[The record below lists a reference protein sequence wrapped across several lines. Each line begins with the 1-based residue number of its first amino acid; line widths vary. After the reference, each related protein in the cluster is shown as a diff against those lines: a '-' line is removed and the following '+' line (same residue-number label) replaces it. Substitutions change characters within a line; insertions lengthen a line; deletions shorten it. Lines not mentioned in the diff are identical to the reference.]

1 MGRVE
6 RQKAFF
12 VKRILVDGLDLQL
25 LGDHFLNFGIRVR
38 REAVHPS
45 SQAVWAH
52 ISSPASATAIDL
64 PNLNLLLPFEPW
76 KNLEEILKGLSS
88 STGVQGSLAELP
100 TALDNTLMVP
110 RSGLQ
115 HAAVTSYG
123 YKLQCLRIQVRQI
136 ARERDK
142 ARLDLE
148 KVEGHCLQLG
158 RELDEQYVAFE
169 HTQSKLKDFQ
179 AEIEAKELLLQQA
192 VSHQAKLEADTQFLQ
207 GKEAS
212 LQGRLNHVMKENTQL
227 QNKVMEMAEKLVA
240 SEKLVLEL
248 QKELNCVVKDKLGQV
263 EPHSPELLNQ
273 SECFAEIVLE
283 YERQC
288 QRVKVLW
295 DQNGVLQRE
304 LERLRLQLQE
314 SRAERGP
321 PAGGLSSQGFSLSVC
336 CSPSPPVSTSPCTET
351 SLSME
356 QLQEQLRDLKVQL
369 ETKINYYEE
378 EIELMRKNFERERK
392 DSEESFKAEM
402 RKMEDQKRDLEE
414 TVAKYWAVIDSLKE
428 QKCVWSL
435 ELEERFE
442 VEQARVGQQHTE
454 DIYHPG
460 QQLDREGEELRTQRR
475 DRERLSC
482 MWVLEMP
489 QEAQHVNPD
498 VKLTQKAAAVRSVL
512 PSRGSKCHTAHA
524 LVVCLGCLGKTGR
537 TSPLSYSASHMG
549 ELCQLLEENSLLKS
563 QLGRLQQE
571 LRLAKERG
579 SNHDVRN
586 VSKLGREKVEELAE
600 IAELTASSEKSKGD
614 VSHLNVKMRQLGCEL
629 TECKASHG
637 AGPGTVQLQSQR
649 LAEAE
654 RLRGAEMAARL
665 EHHQQHAACWMETE
679 LLQQQLRASQE
690 KLLEAKANL
699 SLAQTRHALQ
709 LQQAKAQMNNVVPKK
724 QFERLQTSLREE
736 QCKAQQLQENL
747 HRQAEQ
753 TCRQLVTIQE
763 EHESL
768 LQAAVEQ
775 AEGLEHNLRS
785 AEAVLAERAAQLKDA
800 QAQISRNKLLIED
813 LREENRGFA
822 MALQVAELK
831 QKSTEEKNQ
840 LLEEQASALKQ
851 LIGKITPASL
861 SG

>member
-1 MGRVE
+1 MR
-6 RQKAFF
+6 
-12 VKRILVDGLDLQL
+12 
-25 LGDHFLNFGIRVR
+25 
-38 REAVHPS
+38 
-45 SQAVWAH
+45 
-52 ISSPASATAIDL
+52 
-64 PNLNLLLPFEPW
+64 
-76 KNLEEILKGLSS
+76 LSS
-88 STGVQGSLAELP
+88 STGVQVSLAELP

-115 HAAVTSYG
+115 HAAVASYG

-148 KVEGHCLQLG
+148 KVEGRCLQLG
-158 RELDEQYVAFE
+158 RELDEQYVALE

-227 QNKVMEMAEKLVA
+227 QNKVTEMAEKLVA

-248 QKELNCVVKDKLGQV
+248 QKELNCVVKDKLGQMK
-263 EPHSPELLNQ
+263 PHSPELLNQ

-288 QRVKVLW
+288 Q
-295 DQNGVLQRE
+295 
-304 LERLRLQLQE
+304 
-314 SRAERGP
+314 
-321 PAGGLSSQGFSLSVC
+321 
-336 CSPSPPVSTSPCTET
+336 
-351 SLSME
+351 
-356 QLQEQLRDLKVQL
+356 
-369 ETKINYYEE
+369 INYYEE

-402 RKMEDQKRDLEE
+402 RKMEDHKRDLEE
-414 TVAKYWAVIDSLKE
+414 TVAK
-428 QKCVWSL
+428 
-435 ELEERFE
+435 
-442 VEQARVGQQHTE
+442 
-454 DIYHPG
+454 
-460 QQLDREGEELRTQRR
+460 
-475 DRERLSC
+475 
-482 MWVLEMP
+482 
-489 QEAQHVNPD
+489 
-498 VKLTQKAAAVRSVL
+498 
-512 PSRGSKCHTAHA
+512 
-524 LVVCLGCLGKTGR
+524 
-537 TSPLSYSASHMG
+537 G

-563 QLGRLQQE
+563 QLGRLQEE
-571 LRLAKERG
+571 LRLANERG
-579 SNHDVRN
+579 SNHDVKN

-629 TECKASHG
+629 TEHKASHG
-637 AGPGTVQLQSQR
+637 AGRGTVQLQGQR
-649 LAEAE
+649 LVEAE
-654 RLRGAEMAARL
+654 WLRGAEMAARL

-679 LLQQQLRASQE
+679 LLQEQLRASQE

-724 QFERLQTSLREE
+724 QFEQLQTSLREE

-753 TCRQLVTIQE
+753 TCRQLVRIQE
-763 EHESL
+763 EHERL

-785 AEAVLAERAAQLKDA
+785 AEAVLSERAAQLKDA
-800 QAQISRNKLLIED
+800 QVNARGAQISRNKLLIED
-813 LREENRGFA
+813 LCEENRGFA

-840 LLEEQASALKQ
+840 LLEEQTSALKQ

>member
-1 MGRVE
+1 MGPVE

-25 LGDHFLNFGIRVR
+25 LGGHFLNFGIRVR

-45 SQAVWAH
+45 SQAVWTH

-76 KNLEEILKGLSS
+76 KNLEEILKRLSS
-88 STGVQGSLAELP
+88 STGVQVSLAELP

-115 HAAVTSYG
+115 HAAVASYG

-158 RELDEQYVAFE
+158 RELDEQYVALE

-227 QNKVMEMAEKLVA
+227 QNKVTEMAEKLVA

-248 QKELNCVVKDKLGQV
+248 QKELNCVVKDK
-263 EPHSPELLNQ
+263 
-273 SECFAEIVLE
+273 
-283 YERQC
+283 
-288 QRVKVLW
+288 VLW
-295 DQNGVLQRE
+295 DQNEVLQRE
-304 LERLRLQLQE
+304 LERLRLQLRE

-321 PAGGLSSQGFSLSVC
+321 PAGGLSSQGFFLSVC
-336 CSPSPPVSTSPCTET
+336 RSPSPPVSTSPCTQT

-356 QLQEQLRDLKVQL
+356 QLQEQLWDLKVQL
-369 ETKINYYEE
+369 ETKVRGVGGDVLTSWHNCLINYYEK

-414 TVAKYWAVIDSLKE
+414 TVAKYWAVTDSLKE

-442 VEQARVGQQHTE
+442 VDQARVGQQHTE

-460 QQLDREGEELRTQRR
+460 QQLDQEGEELRTQRR
-475 DRERLSC
+475 DRERL
-482 MWVLEMP
+482 
-489 QEAQHVNPD
+489 
-498 VKLTQKAAAVRSVL
+498 R
-512 PSRGSKCHTAHA
+512 
-524 LVVCLGCLGKTGR
+524 
-537 TSPLSYSASHMG
+537 G

-579 SNHDVRN
+579 SNHDVKN

-600 IAELTASSEKSKGD
+600 IAELTASGEKSKGD
-614 VSHLNVKMRQLGCEL
+614 VSHLNVKMHQLGCEL
-629 TECKASHG
+629 TERKASHG

-709 LQQAKAQMNNVVPKK
+709 LQQAKARMNNVVPKK
-724 QFERLQTSLREE
+724 QFEQLQTSLREE

-753 TCRQLVTIQE
+753 TCRQLVRIQE
-763 EHESL
+763 EHERL

>member
-1 MGRVE
+1 MGPVE

-25 LGDHFLNFGIRVR
+25 LGGHFLNFGIRVR

-45 SQAVWAH
+45 SQAVWTH

-76 KNLEEILKGLSS
+76 KNLEEILKRLSS
-88 STGVQGSLAELP
+88 STGVQVSLAELP

-115 HAAVTSYG
+115 HAAVASYG

-158 RELDEQYVAFE
+158 RELDEQYVALE

-227 QNKVMEMAEKLVA
+227 QNKVTEMAEKLVA

-288 QRVKVLW
+288 QVLW
-295 DQNGVLQRE
+295 DQNEVLQRE
-304 LERLRLQLQE
+304 LERLRLQLRE

-321 PAGGLSSQGFSLSVC
+321 PAGGLSSQGFFLSVC
-336 CSPSPPVSTSPCTET
+336 RSPSPPVSTSPCTQT

-356 QLQEQLRDLKVQL
+356 QLQEQLWDLKVQL
-369 ETKINYYEE
+369 ETKVRGVGGDVLTSWHNCLINYYEK

-414 TVAKYWAVIDSLKE
+414 TVAKYWAVTDSLKE

-442 VEQARVGQQHTE
+442 VDQARVGQQHTE

-460 QQLDREGEELRTQRR
+460 QQLDQEGEELRTQRR
-475 DRERLSC
+475 DRERLR
-482 MWVLEMP
+482 
-489 QEAQHVNPD
+489 
-498 VKLTQKAAAVRSVL
+498 K
-512 PSRGSKCHTAHA
+512 
-524 LVVCLGCLGKTGR
+524 
-537 TSPLSYSASHMG
+537 
-549 ELCQLLEENSLLKS
+549 
-563 QLGRLQQE
+563 
-571 LRLAKERG
+571 
-579 SNHDVRN
+579 N

-600 IAELTASSEKSKGD
+600 IAELTASGEKSKGD
-614 VSHLNVKMRQLGCEL
+614 VSHLNVKMHQLGCEL
-629 TECKASHG
+629 TERKASHG

-709 LQQAKAQMNNVVPKK
+709 LQQAKARMNNVVPKK
-724 QFERLQTSLREE
+724 QFEQLQTSLREE

-753 TCRQLVTIQE
+753 TCRQLVRIQE
-763 EHESL
+763 EHERL

>member
-1 MGRVE
+1 MR
-6 RQKAFF
+6 
-12 VKRILVDGLDLQL
+12 
-25 LGDHFLNFGIRVR
+25 
-38 REAVHPS
+38 
-45 SQAVWAH
+45 
-52 ISSPASATAIDL
+52 
-64 PNLNLLLPFEPW
+64 
-76 KNLEEILKGLSS
+76 LSS
-88 STGVQGSLAELP
+88 STGVQVSLAELP

-115 HAAVTSYG
+115 RAAVASYG

-148 KVEGHCLQLG
+148 KVEGYCLQLG
-158 RELDEQYVAFE
+158 RELDEQYVALE

-227 QNKVMEMAEKLVA
+227 QNKVTEMAEKLVA

-248 QKELNCVVKDKLGQV
+248 QKELDCVVKD
-263 EPHSPELLNQ
+263 
-273 SECFAEIVLE
+273 
-283 YERQC
+283 
-288 QRVKVLW
+288 KVLW

-304 LERLRLQLQE
+304 LERLRLQLRE

-336 CSPSPPVSTSPCTET
+336 RSPSPLVSTSPCTET

-369 ETKINYYEE
+369 ETKVRGVGGDVLTSWHNCLINYYEE
-378 EIELMRKNFERERK
+378 EIGLMRKNFERERK

-414 TVAKYWAVIDSLKE
+414 TVAKYWAVTDSLKE

-442 VEQARVGQQHTE
+442 VEQARVGQQHTK

-498 VKLTQKAAAVRSVL
+498 VKLTQKAAAVRSV
-512 PSRGSKCHTAHA
+512 PSSRGSKCHTAHA
-524 LVVCLGCLGKTGR
+524 LVVLLACLGKRGR

-549 ELCQLLEENSLLKS
+549 ELCQLREENSLLKS
-563 QLGRLQQE
+563 QLGRLQEE

-579 SNHDVRN
+579 SSHDVKN

-614 VSHLNVKMRQLGCEL
+614 VSHLNVKMRHLGCEL
-629 TECKASHG
+629 TEHKASHG

-724 QFERLQTSLREE
+724 QFEQLQTSLREE

-753 TCRQLVTIQE
+753 TCRQLVRIQE
-763 EHESL
+763 EHERL
-768 LQAAVEQ
+768 LQAAMEQ

-813 LREENRGFA
+813 LREENRGVA

-840 LLEEQASALKQ
+840 LLEEQTSALKQ

>member
-1 MGRVE
+1 
-6 RQKAFF
+6 
-12 VKRILVDGLDLQL
+12 
-25 LGDHFLNFGIRVR
+25 
-38 REAVHPS
+38 
-45 SQAVWAH
+45 
-52 ISSPASATAIDL
+52 
-64 PNLNLLLPFEPW
+64 
-76 KNLEEILKGLSS
+76 
-88 STGVQGSLAELP
+88 
-100 TALDNTLMVP
+100 MVP

-115 HAAVTSYG
+115 HAAVASYG

-158 RELDEQYVAFE
+158 RELDEQYVALE

-227 QNKVMEMAEKLVA
+227 QNKVTEMAEKLVA

-288 QRVKVLW
+288 QVLW
-295 DQNGVLQRE
+295 DQNEVLQRE
-304 LERLRLQLQE
+304 LERLRLQLRE

-321 PAGGLSSQGFSLSVC
+321 PAGGLSSQGFFLSVC
-336 CSPSPPVSTSPCTET
+336 RSPSPPVSTSPCTQT

-356 QLQEQLRDLKVQL
+356 QLQEQLWDLKVQL
-369 ETKINYYEE
+369 ETKVRGVGGDVLTSWHNCLINYYEK

-414 TVAKYWAVIDSLKE
+414 TVAKYWAVTDSLKE

-442 VEQARVGQQHTE
+442 VDQARVGQQHTE

-460 QQLDREGEELRTQRR
+460 QQLDQEGEELRTQRR
-475 DRERLSC
+475 DRERL
-482 MWVLEMP
+482 
-489 QEAQHVNPD
+489 
-498 VKLTQKAAAVRSVL
+498 R
-512 PSRGSKCHTAHA
+512 
-524 LVVCLGCLGKTGR
+524 
-537 TSPLSYSASHMG
+537 G

-579 SNHDVRN
+579 SNHDVKN

-600 IAELTASSEKSKGD
+600 IAELTASGEKSKGD
-614 VSHLNVKMRQLGCEL
+614 VSHLNVKMHQLGCEL
-629 TECKASHG
+629 TERKASHG

-709 LQQAKAQMNNVVPKK
+709 LQQAKARMNNVVPKK
-724 QFERLQTSLREE
+724 QFEQLQTSLREE

-753 TCRQLVTIQE
+753 TCRQLVRIQE
-763 EHESL
+763 EHERL

>member
-1 MGRVE
+1 
-6 RQKAFF
+6 
-12 VKRILVDGLDLQL
+12 
-25 LGDHFLNFGIRVR
+25 
-38 REAVHPS
+38 
-45 SQAVWAH
+45 
-52 ISSPASATAIDL
+52 
-64 PNLNLLLPFEPW
+64 
-76 KNLEEILKGLSS
+76 
-88 STGVQGSLAELP
+88 
-100 TALDNTLMVP
+100 MVP

-115 HAAVTSYG
+115 HAAIASYG

-158 RELDEQYVAFE
+158 RELDEQ
-169 HTQSKLKDFQ
+169 DFQ

-227 QNKVMEMAEKLVA
+227 QNKVTEMAEKLVA

-248 QKELNCVVKDKLGQV
+248 QKELNCVVKDK
-263 EPHSPELLNQ
+263 
-273 SECFAEIVLE
+273 
-283 YERQC
+283 
-288 QRVKVLW
+288 VLW
-295 DQNGVLQRE
+295 DQNEVLQRE
-304 LERLRLQLQE
+304 LERLRLQLRE
-314 SRAERGP
+314 SRAERGL
-321 PAGGLSSQGFSLSVC
+321 PAGGLSPQGFFLSVC
-336 CSPSPPVSTSPCTET
+336 RSPSPPVSTSPCTET

-369 ETKINYYEE
+369 ETKINYYEK

-392 DSEESFKAEM
+392 DREESFKAEM

-475 DRERLSC
+475 DRERL
-482 MWVLEMP
+482 
-489 QEAQHVNPD
+489 
-498 VKLTQKAAAVRSVL
+498 R
-512 PSRGSKCHTAHA
+512 
-524 LVVCLGCLGKTGR
+524 
-537 TSPLSYSASHMG
+537 G

-579 SNHDVRN
+579 SNHDVKN

-600 IAELTASSEKSKGD
+600 IAELTASGEKSKGD

-637 AGPGTVQLQSQR
+637 AGPATVQLQSQR

-724 QFERLQTSLREE
+724 QFEQLQTSLREE

-753 TCRQLVTIQE
+753 TCRQLVRIQE
-763 EHESL
+763 EHERL

>member
-25 LGDHFLNFGIRVR
+25 LGGHFLNFGIRVR

-45 SQAVWAH
+45 SQAVWTH

-76 KNLEEILKGLSS
+76 KNLEEILKRLSS
-88 STGVQGSLAELP
+88 STGVQVSLAELP

-115 HAAVTSYG
+115 HAAIASYG

-158 RELDEQYVAFE
+158 RELDEQYVALE

-227 QNKVMEMAEKLVA
+227 QNKVTEMAEKLVA

-288 QRVKVLW
+288 QVLW
-295 DQNGVLQRE
+295 DQNEVLQRE
-304 LERLRLQLQE
+304 LERLRLQLRE
-314 SRAERGP
+314 SRAERGL
-321 PAGGLSSQGFSLSVC
+321 PAGGLSPQGFFLSVC
-336 CSPSPPVSTSPCTET
+336 RSPSPPVSTSPCTET

-369 ETKINYYEE
+369 ETKINYYEK

-392 DSEESFKAEM
+392 DREESFKAEM

-475 DRERLSC
+475 DRERLR
-482 MWVLEMP
+482 
-489 QEAQHVNPD
+489 
-498 VKLTQKAAAVRSVL
+498 K
-512 PSRGSKCHTAHA
+512 
-524 LVVCLGCLGKTGR
+524 
-537 TSPLSYSASHMG
+537 
-549 ELCQLLEENSLLKS
+549 
-563 QLGRLQQE
+563 
-571 LRLAKERG
+571 
-579 SNHDVRN
+579 N

-600 IAELTASSEKSKGD
+600 IAELTASGEKSKGD

-637 AGPGTVQLQSQR
+637 AGPATVQLQSQR

-724 QFERLQTSLREE
+724 QFEQLQTSLREE

-753 TCRQLVTIQE
+753 TCRQLVRIQE
-763 EHESL
+763 EHERL

>member
-369 ETKINYYEE
+369 ETKVRGVGGDVLTSWHNCLINYYEE

-475 DRERLSC
+475 DRERL
-482 MWVLEMP
+482 
-489 QEAQHVNPD
+489 
-498 VKLTQKAAAVRSVL
+498 R
-512 PSRGSKCHTAHA
+512 
-524 LVVCLGCLGKTGR
+524 
-537 TSPLSYSASHMG
+537 G

>member
-1 MGRVE
+1 MR
-6 RQKAFF
+6 
-12 VKRILVDGLDLQL
+12 
-25 LGDHFLNFGIRVR
+25 
-38 REAVHPS
+38 
-45 SQAVWAH
+45 
-52 ISSPASATAIDL
+52 
-64 PNLNLLLPFEPW
+64 
-76 KNLEEILKGLSS
+76 LSS
-88 STGVQGSLAELP
+88 STGVQVSLAELP

-115 HAAVTSYG
+115 RAAVASYG

-158 RELDEQYVAFE
+158 RELDEQ
-169 HTQSKLKDFQ
+169 DFQ

-227 QNKVMEMAEKLVA
+227 QNKVTEMAEKLVA

-248 QKELNCVVKDKLGQV
+248 QKELDCVVKDKLGQV
-263 EPHSPELLNQ
+263 KPHSPELLNR

-288 QRVKVLW
+288 QVLW

-304 LERLRLQLQE
+304 LERLRLQLRE

-336 CSPSPPVSTSPCTET
+336 RSPSPLVSTSPCTET

-369 ETKINYYEE
+369 ETKVRGVGGDVLTSWHNCLINYYEE
-378 EIELMRKNFERERK
+378 EIGLMRKNFERERK

-414 TVAKYWAVIDSLKE
+414 TVAKYWAVTDSLKE

-442 VEQARVGQQHTE
+442 VEQARVGQQHTK

-498 VKLTQKAAAVRSVL
+498 VKLTQKAAAVRSV
-512 PSRGSKCHTAHA
+512 PSSRGSKCHTAHA
-524 LVVCLGCLGKTGR
+524 LVVLLACLGKRGR

-549 ELCQLLEENSLLKS
+549 ELCQLREENSLLKS
-563 QLGRLQQE
+563 QLGRLQEE

-579 SNHDVRN
+579 SSHDVKN

-614 VSHLNVKMRQLGCEL
+614 VSHLNVKMHHLGCEL
-629 TECKASHG
+629 TEHKASHG

-724 QFERLQTSLREE
+724 QFEQLQTSLREE

-747 HRQAEQ
+747 HQQAEQ
-753 TCRQLVTIQE
+753 TCRQLVRIQE
-763 EHESL
+763 EHERL
-768 LQAAVEQ
+768 LQAAMEQ

-813 LREENRGFA
+813 LREENRGVA

-840 LLEEQASALKQ
+840 LLEEQTSALKQ

>member
-1 MGRVE
+1 MR
-6 RQKAFF
+6 
-12 VKRILVDGLDLQL
+12 
-25 LGDHFLNFGIRVR
+25 
-38 REAVHPS
+38 
-45 SQAVWAH
+45 
-52 ISSPASATAIDL
+52 
-64 PNLNLLLPFEPW
+64 
-76 KNLEEILKGLSS
+76 LSS
-88 STGVQGSLAELP
+88 STGVQVSLAELP

-115 HAAVTSYG
+115 RAAVASYG

-158 RELDEQYVAFE
+158 RELDEQYVALE

-227 QNKVMEMAEKLVA
+227 QNKVTEMAEKLVA

-248 QKELNCVVKDKLGQV
+248 QKELDCVVKDKLGQV
-263 EPHSPELLNQ
+263 KPHSPELLNR

-288 QRVKVLW
+288 QVLW

-304 LERLRLQLQE
+304 LERLRLQLRE

-336 CSPSPPVSTSPCTET
+336 RSPSPLVSTSPCTET

-369 ETKINYYEE
+369 ETKVRGVGGDVLTSWHNCLINYYEE
-378 EIELMRKNFERERK
+378 EIGLMRKNFERERK

-414 TVAKYWAVIDSLKE
+414 TVAKYWAVTDSLKE

-442 VEQARVGQQHTE
+442 VEQARVGQQHTK

-475 DRERLSC
+475 DRERLR
-482 MWVLEMP
+482 
-489 QEAQHVNPD
+489 
-498 VKLTQKAAAVRSVL
+498 K
-512 PSRGSKCHTAHA
+512 
-524 LVVCLGCLGKTGR
+524 
-537 TSPLSYSASHMG
+537 
-549 ELCQLLEENSLLKS
+549 
-563 QLGRLQQE
+563 
-571 LRLAKERG
+571 
-579 SNHDVRN
+579 N

-614 VSHLNVKMRQLGCEL
+614 VSHLNVKMHHLGCEL
-629 TECKASHG
+629 TEHKASHG

-724 QFERLQTSLREE
+724 QFEQLQTSLREE

-747 HRQAEQ
+747 HQQAEQ
-753 TCRQLVTIQE
+753 TCRQLVRIQE
-763 EHESL
+763 EHERL
-768 LQAAVEQ
+768 LQAAMEQ

-813 LREENRGFA
+813 LREENRGVA

-840 LLEEQASALKQ
+840 LLEEQTSALKQ